1 MRGLIYKDIT
11 IFFKGIDKKLV
22 LIAAGAIILL
32 MVNTGV
38 YAGLFAS
45 VMLAMTIGM
54 QNIMSFASD
63 EKAGWKK
70 YQLAMPVNAVSVVT
84 SKYISVICTLAVSLA
99 GSVLF
104 NLLSSVAFRS
114 FNITV
119 WGVSTAAS
127 VIVPL
132 LWTGIC
138 LPLTY
143 WFGFHSAQTMGMIV
157 VIPMFYFIKYF
168 EDGVG
173 FSAMTNSILSY
184 VVVAGIAVVILFI
197 ISMIISMAG
206 YNRKE

>member
-1 MRGLIYKDIT
+1 MKGLIYKDIA
-11 IFFKGIDKKLV
+11 IFFKSIDKKLV

-32 MVNTGV
+32 MFNTGV

-70 YQLAMPVNAVSVVT
+70 YQMAMPVKAVSVVT
-84 SKYISVICTLAVSLA
+84 SKYISVVCTLAVSLG
-99 GSVLF
+99 GSILF
-104 NLLSSVAFRS
+104 NLLSSIAFQS
-114 FNITV
+114 FNTTV

-127 VIVPL
+127 IIVPL
-132 LWTGIC
+132 LWTEIC

-143 WFGFHSAQTMGMIV
+143 WFGFRSAQTMGMIV

-168 EDGVG
+168 EDGAG

-184 VVVAGIAVVILFI
+184 VVVAGIAVVVLFI
-197 ISMIISMAG
+197 ISMIISMVG
-206 YNRKE
+206 YNRKK